1 MNWLLRLYPARWRER
16 YGEEFGAVL
25 ASQRTSPGLVLDV
38 LAGAIDAHLYPQ
50 IPRSD
55 IQQQEVQ
62 DLQQASIQQGLL
74 QQATLQQSQA
84 TLIEGKDTMTFQLLQ
99 RCAAGGPKLSR
110 EDRQAAQRTMIWSAL
125 AMSALYMGLT
135 KIYRDAPAVQALFY
149 SSFPFLALVREQ
161 TAYLRKRT
169 RATQMLLL
177 VVGFSGMYLFTLGA
191 FLLARAL

>member
-1 MNWLLRLYPARWRER
+1 MNWLLRLYPAQWQDR

-50 IPRSD
+50 IPYADVRQEQDHDSGIVQQVL
-55 IQQQEVQ
+55 IQQSPIEK
-62 DLQQASIQQGLL
+62 S
-74 QQATLQQSQA
+74 QS
-84 TLIEGKDTMTFQLLQ
+84 TLIEGKDPMTFQLLQ

-110 EDRQAAQRTMIWSAL
+110 EDRRASQRTMIWSAL
-125 AMSALYMGLT
+125 AMAALYMGLT

-149 SSFPFLALVREQ
+149 SSFPFLVLVREQ

-169 RATQMLLL
+169 RATQALLL
-177 VVGFSGMYLFTLGA
+177 VAGFSGMYLFMLGA
-191 FLLARAL
+191 FLLARTL